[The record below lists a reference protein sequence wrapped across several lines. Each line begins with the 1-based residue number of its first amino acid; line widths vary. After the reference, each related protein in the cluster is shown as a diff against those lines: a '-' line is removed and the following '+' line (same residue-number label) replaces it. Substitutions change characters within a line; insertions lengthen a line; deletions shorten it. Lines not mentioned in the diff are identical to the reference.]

1 MKNLIFVKLLFVAAI
16 FTLVSCEKDMP
27 YKSTQTAMADTTTKV
42 ELRTEIITLADAI
55 SSMIEQFRIG
65 WFIVVEPV
73 IGIIE
78 SGELTDVTENS
89 ITFTVVTEDFT
100 GEIGLGLKNHET
112 GDIMYQT
119 INPGETNTITF
130 SFTGIATVEDI
141 YVGSIENVEDIS
153 TGVIATVEDIYVGS
167 MDSFTGVTVEDI
179 LNGGVEYGLILIFIS

>member
-1 MKNLIFVKLLFVAAI
+1 MKNINFASLFFLAI
-16 FTLVSCEKDMP
+16 VFTLVSCEKDMP

-65 WFIVVEPV
+65 WFIIVEPV

-78 SGELTDVTENS
+78 SGELTDVTDNS
-89 ITFTVVTEDFT
+89 ITFTVVTEDFSS
-100 GEIGLGLKNHET
+100 EIGLGLKNHET
-112 GDIMYQT
+112 GDIIYQT
-119 INPGETNTITF
+119 INPGESNTITF
-130 SFTGIATVEDI
+130 SFTGVSTA
-141 YVGSIENVEDIS
+141 EDIS

-179 LNGGVEYGLILIFIS
+179 LNGGVEYGLILVFIS